1 MAFRCA
7 AGLDRPAD
15 GVIALG
21 GDIPPEFDAST
32 LSRIRTVLLARGTR
46 DEWYTAEKMTAD
58 ERRLRA
64 AGVNVQILSFE
75 AGHEWTAE
83 FSQAAARYLQSIV

>member
-7 AGLDRPAD
+7 VGLGRPVD

-21 GDIPPEFDAST
+21 GDVPPELDASA
-32 LSRIRTVLLARGTR
+32 LSRIRTVLLARGQR
-46 DEWYTAEKMTAD
+46 DELYTAGKMSSD

-64 AGVNVQILSFE
+64 AGVNVQSFSFD
-75 AGHEWTAE
+75 AGHDWTLA
-83 FSQAAARYLQSIV
+83 FNHAAAEYLQSIR